1 MKSKFILIAL
11 ILSFNANADF
21 FKAVRDFA
29 EHNKILTSVVE
40 DVFLAGMTAEVEP
53 LEMLTGNPALI
64 PVEGELGL
72 STLVD
77 EIDEG
82 VVDTGIQAPV
92 ITWDNGTAD
101 EILASLR
108 EDGYTNDEILEY
120 LGRQ

>member
-1 MKSKFILIAL
+1 MKYKFILIAL
-11 ILSFNANADF
+11 LLSFNANADF
-21 FKAVRDFA
+21 INAVRSFA

-53 LEMLTGNPALI
+53 LEMITGNPALI
-64 PVEGELGL
+64 PVEGELGF

-82 VVDTGIQAPV
+82 VIDTGINAPQL
-92 ITWDNGTAD
+92 TWENGSAD

-108 EDGYTNDEILEY
+108 EDGWTDDEIQEY
-120 LGRQ
+120 VAGR

>member
-1 MKSKFILIAL
+1 MKYKFILIAL

-21 FKAVRDFA
+21 IKAVRDFA

-53 LEMLTGNPALI
+53 LEMITGNPALI
-64 PVEGELGL
+64 PVEDQLGF

-82 VVDTGIQAPV
+82 VIDTGINAPQL
-92 ITWDNGTAD
+92 TWENGSAD

-108 EDGYTNDEILEY
+108 EDGWTDDEIQEY
-120 LGRQ
+120 VAGR

>member
-1 MKSKFILIAL
+1 MKYKFILIAL
-11 ILSFNANADF
+11 IVSFNANADF
-21 FKAVRDFA
+21 IKAVRDFT

-53 LEMLTGNPALI
+53 LEMITGNPALI
-64 PVEGELGL
+64 PIGDELGF

-82 VVDTGIQAPV
+82 VIDTGINAPQL
-92 ITWDNGTAD
+92 TWENGSAD

-108 EDGYTNDEILEY
+108 EDGWTDDEIQEY
-120 LGRQ
+120 VAGR

>member
-1 MKSKFILIAL
+1 MKYKFILIAL
-11 ILSFNANADF
+11 LLSFNANADF
-21 FKAVRDFA
+21 INAVRSFA

-53 LEMLTGNPALI
+53 LEMITGNPALI
-64 PVEGELGL
+64 PVEDQLGF

-82 VVDTGIQAPV
+82 VIDTGINEPQL
-92 ITWDNGTAD
+92 TWENGSAD

-108 EDGYTNDEILEY
+108 EDGWTDDEIQEY
-120 LGRQ
+120 VAGR

>member
-1 MKSKFILIAL
+1 MKYKFILISL
-11 ILSFNANADF
+11 IVSFNANADF
-21 FKAVRDFA
+21 IKAVRDFT

-53 LEMLTGNPALI
+53 LEMITGNPALI
-64 PVEGELGL
+64 PIEDELGF

-82 VVDTGIQAPV
+82 MADANINAPTV
-92 ITWDNGTAD
+92 TWDNGTPD

-108 EDGYTNDEILEY
+108 ADGFTNDEILEY

>member
-1 MKSKFILIAL
+1 MKYKFILIAL

-21 FKAVRDFA
+21 IKAVRDFA

-53 LEMLTGNPALI
+53 LEMITGNPALI
-64 PVEGELGL
+64 PVEDQLGF

-82 VVDTGIQAPV
+82 VIDTGINEPQL
-92 ITWDNGTAD
+92 TWENGSAD

-108 EDGYTNDEILEY
+108 EDGWTDDEIQEY
-120 LGRQ
+120 VAGR

>member
-1 MKSKFILIAL
+1 MKYKFILIAL
-11 ILSFNANADF
+11 LLSFNANADF
-21 FKAVRDFA
+21 INAVRSFA

-53 LEMLTGNPALI
+53 LEMITGNPALI
-64 PVEGELGL
+64 PVEGELGF

-82 VVDTGIQAPV
+82 VVDAGINAPTV
-92 ITWDNGTAD
+92 TWDNGSPD

-108 EDGYTNDEILEY
+108 ADGFTNDEILEY

>member
-1 MKSKFILIAL
+1 MKYKFILIAL
-11 ILSFNANADF
+11 LLSFNANADF
-21 FKAVRDFA
+21 IKAVRDFA

-53 LEMLTGNPALI
+53 LEMITGNPALI
-64 PVEGELGL
+64 PVEGELGF

-92 ITWDNGTAD
+92 ITWDNSTAD

-120 LGRQ
+120 LGRK

>member
-1 MKSKFILIAL
+1 MNAKFILIAL
-11 ILSFNANADF
+11 LLSFNANADF
-21 FKAVRDFA
+21 FNAVRSFA

-40 DVFLAGMTAEVEP
+40 DVFLAGMTAEIEP
-53 LEMLTGNPALI
+53 LEMITGNPALI

-82 VVDTGIQAPV
+82 VIDTNINAPTV
-92 ITWDNGTAD
+92 TWDNGSPD

-108 EDGYTNDEILEY
+108 ADGFTNDEILEY